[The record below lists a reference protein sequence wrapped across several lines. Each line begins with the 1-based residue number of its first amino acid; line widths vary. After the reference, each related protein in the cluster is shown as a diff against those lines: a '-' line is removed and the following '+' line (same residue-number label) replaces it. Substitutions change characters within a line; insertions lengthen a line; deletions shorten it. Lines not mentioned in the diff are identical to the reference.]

1 LLEMNHQHQEQ
12 QQLREEDQRD
22 LIDDDCRESLSPDRS
37 RSVKVVKHSRYR
49 RIRKK
54 IGFKHL
60 WSVLGIVFYTLL
72 GGVLFLFVERPVDL
86 QERQQLYAVYQT
98 SQKDLIKQLGDLGEN
113 YAKNRD
119 REYFLD
125 QLQMAILGYEEK
137 IDVHVSNES
146 LWDFWN
152 AMYYAGTVYT
162 TIGYGNVACKTTI
175 GRVMTV
181 FYALIGIPLVL
192 TRLHAFGQVLFVLM
206 HWMTNR
212 VLHWLFII
220 QAQIR
225 IYHRNRLLVRRGAV
239 TIIQIEKPKKWK
251 ATRKSFRE
259 QRIPV
264 WTALAFTIAW
274 IFLCA
279 GVFTLWERWTYFEA
293 VYFFFISLSTIGLG
307 DVVPDYPSYMIM
319 NYGLVIIGLSLVTVC
334 INLVQ
339 SHVELLYYNL
349 LKRILKEY
357 TKQLA
362 KGNGKEDAH
371 KEVILQ
377 RFTDAA
383 EAHGIHLP
391 DAFKELDPD
400 SGLPTLFVPEAQQ
413 QQASDLMSGRRR
425 SSDVSPVVLDM
436 ETDTEL
442 EPTDVLYDISY
453 DPEFYGEVQ
462 ALQRHVFVDATSQTG
477 LTDMSSS
484 CLTQTT
490 PEEYR
495 LERQMQTE
503 QARCRSMETVAVP
516 GCEVGLLVQPQEM
529 SHAVQTEPAQTCE
542 TQSQTEPDEHQT
554 DEIMQTSVVKLNHQ
568 ATITE
573 LLEMIEEE
581 IQTINRLQNEPV
593 DQATE
598 TDRISTRVRAT
609 QTRLF
614 DRRRSAGTQ
623 YDSRLAEF
631 FKSGIRLSSADASV
645 QASPEV
651 GEPAMRRSFSG
662 TFAGV
667 FSNAKTPPQGRLGW
681 PTRSDAPL
689 PRRSFSRP
697 NRRHSTIPPP
707 VRKRAHR
714 SSVLLEQRA
723 KQGLHWHP
731 KDGKHAEP
739 QLPVE
744 TLRQFWENCEDS

>member
-239 TIIQIEKPKKWK
+239 RRESAFAAFNSASSINRLMDPCSQVTIIQIEKPKKWK

-293 VYFFFISLSTIGLG
+293 
-307 DVVPDYPSYMIM
+307 
-319 NYGLVIIGLSLVTVC
+319 
-334 INLVQ
+334 
-339 SHVELLYYNL
+339 
-349 LKRILKEY
+349 RILKEY

-371 KEVILQ
+371 KGMQNMWHSNRLAKLLMPLLSKEKKEVILQ